1 MSEFRIKKV
10 AQGDI
15 IKYYP
20 QDKIG
25 WFWFDMD
32 RYGFNT
38 YEHAQKALCN
48 YLKETV
54 VEYLDFDPA
63 RNCK

>member
-1 MSEFRIKKV
+1 MTEYRIKKV
-10 AQGDI
+10 TQGDI

-32 RYGFNT
+32 RYGFDT
-38 YEHAQKALCN
+38 YEKAQKALRN
-48 YLKETV
+48 YLKEPV
-54 VEYLDFDPA
+54 VEYLEYIVDD
-63 RNCK
+63 